1 MCDPIYHVFIKKIFI
16 WNTNLKELNSKVSP
30 KVSIHASRTFSAKW
44 PVELRFAFIYTR
56 RNRVHEV
63 ERKRPNS
70 ADFTK
75 TDISAL
81 VKAKHVEKYEMRTR
95 ICTILDILKFWTLF
109 SSREGD

>member
-1 MCDPIYHVFIKKIFI
+1 MRNDLSSSDLPLY
-16 WNTNLKELNSKVSP
+16 
-30 KVSIHASRTFSAKW
+30 IHE
-44 PVELRFAFIYTR
+44 PR

-75 TDISAL
+75 TDISVL